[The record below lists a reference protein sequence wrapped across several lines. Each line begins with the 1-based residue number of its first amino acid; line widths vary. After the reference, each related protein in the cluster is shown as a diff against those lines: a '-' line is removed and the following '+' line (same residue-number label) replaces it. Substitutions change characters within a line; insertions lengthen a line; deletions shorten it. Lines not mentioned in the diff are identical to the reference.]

1 MVCFV
6 AIQVTIGIPIRI
18 ETRSC
23 HAVTRWPIQQVKS
36 SSLTKS
42 NDLSSLTKSN
52 DLSSLTKSNDSLSL
66 TKSNDLLSLKSFMG
80 LTRSQKGEQSSSAM
94 GLTVLS
100 VFDHSPHVG
109 SFFKTS
115 PGGKWPDRKYP
126 PSRSAEVQNPVLA
139 SAFGRLTC
147 LRHPKSHINRY

>member
-52 DLSSLTKSNDSLSL
+52 DSLSL
-66 TKSNDLLSLKSFMG
+66 TKSNDLSSLKSFMG

-115 PGGKWPDRKYP
+115 PGGKRPDRKYL